1 MMVTM
6 LILILLPVAFLL
18 SPGAGAGEI
27 IGGREAKPHSR
38 PYMAHL
44 AIHRRGKTSVCGGFL
59 VSENFVL
66 TAAHCN
72 VDEITVTLGAHNI
85 RQQEQSQEK
94 ISVRHRIPHP
104 QFNETTLNNDI
115 MLLQLAEKAKLNR
128 WVDTIALPRANE
140 TVKPGA
146 MCSVAGWGCTR
157 TRSKSTAARLQ
168 EADMVV
174 MPDATCLRN
183 SNGKHHIYNASTM
196 MCVGDP
202 KTGKDS
208 WEGDSG
214 GPLVCGETAQGVVS
228 WGPSTPPG
236 VYTRVSTFI
245 PWIRATMRRLCGCD
259 LTISQWVSAP
269 GSTGMGVSRKQG
281 LRHEHCHFSQM
292 VTMLILILLPVAFLL
307 PPGAGAGEII
317 GGQEAKPHS
326 RPYMACLAT
335 QRRGDTYI
343 CGGFLVSKNF
353 VLTAAH
359 CNGDEITVTLGAHNI
374 REPEQSQQKISVRH
388 RIPHPQYNKT
398 TLNNDIMLLQLAE
411 RAKLNRWVGTIALPR
426 TSKRVKPGAVCSVAG
441 WGGTSTDGKS
451 SPARLQEVDVVVMP
465 DAACSRKPN
474 GSYYKYK
481 SSTMMCVGDP
491 KMGKDSWKGDSGGPL
506 VCGKTA
512 QGVVSWGPPTP
523 PGVYVKVSTFI
534 PWIRA
539 TMRRLQP

>member
-1 MMVTM
+1 MGWELGQHWGFFT
-6 LILILLPVAFLL
+6 AR
-18 SPGAGAGEI
+18 SNSGDGGAACGEAGE
-27 IGGREAKPHSR
+27 
-38 PYMAHL
+38 
-44 AIHRRGKTSVCGGFL
+44 
-59 VSENFVL
+59 
-66 TAAHCN
+66 
-72 VDEITVTLGAHNI
+72 
-85 RQQEQSQEK
+85 
-94 ISVRHRIPHP
+94 
-104 QFNETTLNNDI
+104 
-115 MLLQLAEKAKLNR
+115 
-128 WVDTIALPRANE
+128 LPPRCA
-140 TVKPGA
+140 
-146 MCSVAGWGCTR
+146 
-157 TRSKSTAARLQ
+157 
-168 EADMVV
+168 
-174 MPDATCLRN
+174 
-183 SNGKHHIYNASTM
+183 
-196 MCVGDP
+196 
-202 KTGKDS
+202 
-208 WEGDSG
+208 
-214 GPLVCGETAQGVVS
+214 
-228 WGPSTPPG
+228 
-236 VYTRVSTFI
+236 
-245 PWIRATMRRLCGCD
+245 CGCPDID
-259 LTISQWVSAP
+259 LNLAKASETSQ
-269 GSTGMGVSRKQG
+269 G
-281 LRHEHCHFSQM
+281 
-292 VTMLILILLPVAFLL
+292 PVNLSEPAFNPYKCLKTCI
-307 PPGAGAGEII
+307 GEII

-398 TLNNDIMLLQLAE
+398 TWNNDIMLLQLAE